1 MTERDWLAGLK
12 VGDRV
17 ATTRHGGCGYAL
29 FRVTRVTPTQIVV
42 GGQRYNRKTGGQV
55 GAGGWGRSLIE
66 PTEKIRAACRRD
78 ALLSKLAQFDYR
90 ALPTATL
97 EELYAITTRNAER
110 PSEGEEEA

>member
-1 MTERDWLAGLK
+1 MTNRDWLAGLK
-12 VGDRV
+12 AGDRV
-17 ATTRHGGCGYAL
+17 ATARHGGCGYAL

-42 GGQRYNRKTGGQV
+42 GGQRYNRKTGAQV

-66 PTEKIRAACRRD
+66 PTEEIRAGCRRD

-97 EELYAITTRNAER
+97 EELYAIVRRSETQS
-110 PSEGEEEA
+110 SEGEEGA